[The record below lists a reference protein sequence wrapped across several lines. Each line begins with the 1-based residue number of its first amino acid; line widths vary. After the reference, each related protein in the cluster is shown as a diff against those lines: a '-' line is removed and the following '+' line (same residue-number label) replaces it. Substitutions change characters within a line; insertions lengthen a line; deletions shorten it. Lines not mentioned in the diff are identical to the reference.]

1 MNFFVSVREELFAFW
16 EFLLICT
23 SRTKQQAYRER
34 TVREFVEII
43 AQQLRTYQQMD
54 VAGQIVFT
62 LYSMAVLTQMHNRGQ
77 FKWGLI
83 KGRDI
88 GLALQEKD
96 FFEPEYFTKLMF
108 VYPIVE
114 ECVQYEAEAGTGL
127 DLRSQASVE
136 RIRNHPAIR
145 AWLSYAAE
153 TEA

>member
-1 MNFFVSVREELFAFW
+1 MNLLAEAREYFQAFW
-16 EFLLICT
+16 KFLLI
-23 SRTKQQAYRER
+23 SRSPERQRAYREQ
-34 TVREFVEII
+34 TIAEFVEII
-43 AQQLRTYQQMD
+43 SQQLKIYQNID
-54 VAGQIVFT
+54 LAGQIIFT

-83 KGRDI
+83 NGRDI
-88 GLALQEKD
+88 GLALQNKE

-114 ECVQYEAEAGTGL
+114 ECVEYEAEADTGL
-127 DLRSQASVE
+127 DLQARASVE

-153 TEA
+153 TEV